1 MKFLKKLLHF
11 IKFICIGIIWSYMYL
26 YITSFI
32 FKKAWDFNYLS
43 KSNWSIISDFWQ
55 GGGKIIT
62 GMDYLFILCLL
73 LLVPLWI
80 WGWRKLN
87 KLNFILLLFKPV
99 EWAQNRSAN
108 NYLKEMSRIKLHN
121 IGASV
126 GEEIKQNFE
135 NELKMQQKQIENTPR
150 ASQSIR
156 SQLKSKLSN
165 KP

>member
-1 MKFLKKLLHF
+1 MKFLKKLLHL
-11 IKFICIGIIWSYMYL
+11 IKFVCIGIIWSYIFL
-26 YITSFI
+26 YSTSLI
-32 FKKAWDFNYLS
+32 FKKVWDFNYLS

-55 GGGKIIT
+55 KGGKIDSS
-62 GMDYLFILCLL
+62 MDYLFIFSLL
-73 LLVPLWI
+73 LLLPLWI
-80 WGWRKLN
+80 WGWKKLN
-87 KLNFILLLFKPV
+87 KINIIVLLFKPI

-126 GEEIKQNFE
+126 GDEIKQNFE
-135 NELKMQQKQIENTPR
+135 NELKKQQKQIENTPR
-150 ASQSIR
+150 ISQSIR